1 MKVIEEGKALKLKK
15 LFSVHIAEDGT
26 YFATRRHNPAFC
38 FSGRTVEAVS
48 ARAHSALELHK
59 EVKNKK

>member
-15 LFSVHIAEDGT
+15 LFSVHIAENGT

-38 FSGRTVEAVS
+38 FSGQTVEAVS
-48 ARAHSALELHK
+48 ARAHSALEAYKQLK
-59 EVKNKK
+59 SKK